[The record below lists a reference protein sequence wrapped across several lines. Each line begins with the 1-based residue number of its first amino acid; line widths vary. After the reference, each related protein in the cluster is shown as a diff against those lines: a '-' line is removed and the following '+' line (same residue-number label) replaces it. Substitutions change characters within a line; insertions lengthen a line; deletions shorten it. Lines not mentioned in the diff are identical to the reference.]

1 MRLKITIILMSI
13 IGGVCGLII
22 GWNTTSPTSLELTI
36 KARQYAY
43 DPPVLHVNYGDT
55 LRIKLVSLDVTH
67 GFFLEG
73 YDIDAKVNAQQKT
86 FMFRHPSEGE
96 DWTEVE
102 DFLFVA
108 DRRGKFRYRCSQT
121 CGSMHP
127 FMQGELIVEPNLTFN
142 AGIGSVLGLLA
153 GMFLVFPRRIS
164 QNKTKKAEEFSD
176 EPFIQ

>member
-1 MRLKITIILMSI
+1 MTV
-13 IGGVCGLII
+13 IGGLCGLLI
-22 GWNTTSPTSLELTI
+22 GWNTTSPTSMDLTI

-73 YDIDAKVNAQQKT
+73 YDIDAKVNAQRKT

-102 DFLFVA
+102 DFVFVA
-108 DRRGKFRYRCSQT
+108 NRKGKFRYRCSQT

-127 FMQGELIVEPNLTFN
+127 FMQGELIVKPNLPFY
-142 AGIGSVLGLLA
+142 AGIGGVLGLLA
-153 GMFLVFPRRIS
+153 GVFWVFPKRVS
-164 QNKTKKAEEFSD
+164 EHNNKKKEDLSD
-176 EPFIQ
+176 EAFVQ